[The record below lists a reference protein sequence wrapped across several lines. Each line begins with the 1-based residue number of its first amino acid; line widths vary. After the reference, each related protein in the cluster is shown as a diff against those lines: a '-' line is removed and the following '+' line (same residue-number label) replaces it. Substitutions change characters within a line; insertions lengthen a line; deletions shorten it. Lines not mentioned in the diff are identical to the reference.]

1 MSEGVV
7 TVRRIVAVLVS
18 AAIAAAVATT
28 VATARSDGMYAI
40 QITGYKVNS
49 DKTVTIKVKVRG
61 LKLAPAKVGKASV
74 AGQGHWHIYVNKKYN
89 NFSAS
94 PTSGKTKKLKKGD
107 YKVYVELVNND
118 HSPLSERTVS
128 KTIPVMVGV

>member
-1 MSEGVV
+1 MRKLLVALTVIVV
-7 TVRRIVAVLVS
+7 S
-18 AAIAAAVATT
+18 AAAVA
-28 VATARSDGMYAI
+28 ATAPARSNGMYGI
-40 QITGYKVNS
+40 QITGYKVNA

-61 LKLAPAKVGKASV
+61 LKMAPAKVGKKSV
-74 AGQGHWHIYVNKKYN
+74 AGQGHWHIYVSKKYN

-118 HSPLSERTVS
+118 HSSLSEKTVS
-128 KTIPVMVGV
+128 KTIPVMVGA